1 MTGTSEH
8 PDGPTAAPVG
18 RRGFLATAALAATAP
33 VPGTAPA
40 PPPAVAPAAAGPPDG
55 PAATPGAAPGSL
67 PGSGRGRGSMARL
80 LAVPEGDRGIEWIR
94 AALDI
99 AVRLELATI
108 PPYLCGWWS
117 VRDRRGEAARL
128 IRRIVGDEMYHLG
141 VVCNLLVAVGGRP
154 RIRDAALHYPGPL
167 PGGVRAGVHVYLSG
181 LTRDYVRDVMM
192 AIEAPEAPLART
204 AAHSP
209 TIGGFYG
216 DLQEAFRRTAPYL
229 SAEGQ
234 LSDRIGS
241 DVLEPVTGLDDVDRS
256 LEIVREQGEGTTSS
270 PANAF
275 EDDHPAHYYA
285 FAEIYHGRR
294 LSRTP
299 QGWQFTGASVPFPD
313 ARPMAAVP
321 PDGWPRPPAQ
331 VQRLLDQF
339 DSTYWA
345 VLDSLDEAWGGGGG
359 RSLGAAVRAMRA
371 MEDPAVE
378 LMETP
383 LPDAPGT
390 YGPQF
395 RPS

>member
-1 MTGTSEH
+1 MTGTSEQ
-8 PDGPTAAPVG
+8 PDGPAAAPVG
-18 RRGFLATAALAATAP
+18 RRGFLASAALAATAP
-33 VPGTAPA
+33 LPGAAPA
-40 PPPAVAPAAAGPPDG
+40 QGAAPAAAAAPDTAG
-55 PAATPGAAPGSL
+55 PAGSPAAAPG
-67 PGSGRGRGSMARL
+67 PGSVARL
-80 LAVPEGDRGIEWIR
+80 LAVPEGDRDIDWLR
-94 AALDI
+94 AALHT

-117 VRDRRGEAARL
+117 VRDRRGEAAQL

-154 RIRDAALHYPGPL
+154 RIKDAAPRYPGPL

-181 LTRDYVRDVMM
+181 LTREYVRDVMM

-216 DLQEAFRRTAPYL
+216 DLQAAFRRTAPYL
-229 SAEGQ
+229 SAEFQ
-234 LSDRIGS
+234 LSDRIGA
-241 DVLEPVTGLDDVDRS
+241 DVLEPVTGLDDVERS
-256 LEIVREQGEGTTSS
+256 LEIVKEQGEGTASS
-270 PANAF
+270 PADAF
-275 EDDHPAHYYA
+275 QDDHPAHYYA

-294 LSRTP
+294 LLRTAR
-299 QGWQFTGASVPFPD
+299 GWEFAGAPVPFPA
-313 ARPMAAVP
+313 ARPMAPVP
-321 PDGWPRPPAQ
+321 PDGWHRPPEQ

-339 DSTYWA
+339 DSTYSA
-345 VLDSLDEAWGGGGG
+345 VLDALDEAWGGGGR
-359 RSLGAAVRAMRA
+359 RSLGTAIRAMRA

-383 LPDAPGT
+383 IPNAPGT